1 MTARAAAASRA
12 RRQVTGGGP
21 AADSVRRRWV
31 IAAATSVGGAGLL
44 GISLSTEADSPQFYA
59 LTLGLAGTWAAGALA
74 VGPLEPGRAN
84 NLRDALRRQVAGPV
98 LTGAGTFGLFYGA
111 ARLARYIPPLSRA
124 IGSALHYADHGSTR
138 LVPLT
143 AGANAVAEE
152 LFFRGALWSL
162 AGESSP
168 IVKTTL
174 AYAATV
180 AATRNPA
187 LLLAGTATSVIF
199 GLQRR
204 ASGGFLAPALAH
216 LTWSQLMLRYLP
228 RPAP

>member
-1 MTARAAAASRA
+1 MTAGETVAPRA
-12 RRQVTGGGP
+12 RWLVTGGEP
-21 AADSVRRRWV
+21 AAARVRRRV
-31 IAAATSVGGAGLL
+31 IAAATSIGGAGLL
-44 GISLSTEADSPQFYA
+44 GISLSTKADSPEFYA
-59 LTLGLAGTWAAGALA
+59 LTLGLAGTWTAGALA
-74 VGPLEPGRAN
+74 VGPLEPGRTQ

-111 ARLARYIPPLSRA
+111 ARLARYIPPLNRA
-124 IGSALHYADHGSTR
+124 IGSALHYADHGSSR
-138 LVPLT
+138 LVPIT

-162 AGESSP
+162 VEESSP

-174 AYAATV
+174 AYSATIV
-180 AATRNPA
+180 ATRNPA
-187 LLLAGTATSVIF
+187 LVLAGTATSVIF

-204 ASGGFLAPALAH
+204 ASGVFLAPALAH

-228 RPAP
+228 RPP

>member
-1 MTARAAAASRA
+1 MTAGETVAPRA
-12 RRQVTGGGP
+12 RWLVTGGEP
-21 AADSVRRRWV
+21 AAARVRRRV
-31 IAAATSVGGAGLL
+31 IAAATSIGGAGLL
-44 GISLSTEADSPQFYA
+44 GISLSTKADSPEFYA
-59 LTLGLAGTWAAGALA
+59 LTLGLAGTWTAGALA
-74 VGPLEPGRAN
+74 VGPLEPGRTQ

-111 ARLARYIPPLSRA
+111 ARLARYIPPLNRA
-124 IGSALHYADHGSTR
+124 IGSALHYADHGSSR
-138 LVPLT
+138 LVPIT

-162 AGESSP
+162 VEESSP

-174 AYAATV
+174 AYSATIV
-180 AATRNPA
+180 ATRNPA
-187 LLLAGTATSVIF
+187 LVLAGTATSVIF

-228 RPAP
+228 RPP

>member
-1 MTARAAAASRA
+1 VTAGAAGRRA
-12 RRQVTGGGP
+12 RWPVAAGEP
-21 AADSVRRRWV
+21 AAVRLRRRRV
-31 IAAATSVGGAGLL
+31 IAAATSLGGAGLL
-44 GISLSTEADSPQFYA
+44 GISLSTEADSPRFYA
-59 LTLGLAGTWAAGALA
+59 LTLGLAGTWVAGALA
-74 VGPLEPGRAN
+74 VGPLEPGRTQ
-84 NLRDALRRQVAGPV
+84 NLRDAVRRQVAGPV

-111 ARLARYIPPLSRA
+111 ARLARYIPPLNRA
-124 IGSALHYADHGSTR
+124 IGSALHYADHGSSR

-162 AGESSP
+162 VEESSP

-174 AYAATV
+174 AYSATIV
-180 AATRNPA
+180 ATRNPA

-228 RPAP
+228 RPP

>member
-1 MTARAAAASRA
+1 MTAGETVAPRA
-12 RRQVTGGGP
+12 RWLVTGGEP
-21 AADSVRRRWV
+21 AAARVRRRV
-31 IAAATSVGGAGLL
+31 IAAATSIGGAGLL
-44 GISLSTEADSPQFYA
+44 GISLSTKADSPEFYA
-59 LTLGLAGTWAAGALA
+59 LTLGLAGTWTAGALA
-74 VGPLEPGRAN
+74 VGPLEPGRTQ

-111 ARLARYIPPLSRA
+111 AWLARYIPPLNRA
-124 IGSALHYADHGSTR
+124 IGSALHYADHGSSR
-138 LVPLT
+138 LVPIT

-162 AGESSP
+162 VEESSP

-174 AYAATV
+174 AYSATIV
-180 AATRNPA
+180 ATRNPA
-187 LLLAGTATSVIF
+187 LVLAGTATSVIF

-228 RPAP
+228 RPP